1 MAFEDFF
8 DDVKFD
14 YDIEKKKFIDNM
26 NYLQTMSVQEQT
38 LYKKWLEFNKDE
50 GKPNPLI
57 FNYFLGDNKINKEEI
72 LNPKGKND

>member
-8 DDVKFD
+8 DEVKFD

-38 LYKKWLEFNKDE
+38 LYKKWQEFNKDVYGMTKKASKFE
-50 GKPNPLI
+50 RL
-57 FNYFLGDNKINKEEI
+57 DNSI
-72 LNPKGKND
+72 LDAN